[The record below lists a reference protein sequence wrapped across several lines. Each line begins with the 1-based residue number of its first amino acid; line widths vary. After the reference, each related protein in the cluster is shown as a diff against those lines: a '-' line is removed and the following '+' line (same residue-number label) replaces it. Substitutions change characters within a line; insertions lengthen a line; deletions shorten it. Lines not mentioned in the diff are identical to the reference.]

1 MMAYGGRA
9 RRNQGCE
16 RGRNQPQVSTRKVSS
31 GHEKQDKSVT
41 SRFLLNGLLPE
52 PAYDGKC
59 MILGR
64 LFKAREKR
72 EKRLYEAIVAAARH
86 VRFYEDMRVADSIDG
101 RFEMIVLHLFLV
113 LNRLKGEGVEDL
125 RQKLT
130 DEFFADMDRSLRE
143 LGVSDVAVGKKVR
156 KIAESY
162 FGRVTAYDRAL
173 SANPKVLEEAIS
185 RNVYPDGAPEESIRA
200 MTGYFSDAVKH
211 LGTMSSEQIL
221 LGELNFP

>member
-1 MMAYGGRA
+1 M
-9 RRNQGCE
+9 
-16 RGRNQPQVSTRKVSS
+16 
-31 GHEKQDKSVT
+31 
-41 SRFLLNGLLPE
+41 PE
-52 PAYDGKC
+52 PGYDGKC

-86 VRFYEDMRVADSIDG
+86 VRFYENMAVPDTIDG

-125 RQKLT
+125 RQDLT

-162 FGRVTAYDRAL
+162 YGRVTAYDRAL
-173 SANPKVLEEAIS
+173 SASPKMLEEAVS
-185 RNVYPDGAPEESIRA
+185 RNVYPNSAPEESIRA
-200 MTGYFSDAVKH
+200 MTRYFSDAVKH
-211 LGTMSSEQIL
+211 LGTISVEEIL
-221 LGELNFP
+221 LGELRLP

>member
-1 MMAYGGRA
+1 M
-9 RRNQGCE
+9 
-16 RGRNQPQVSTRKVSS
+16 
-31 GHEKQDKSVT
+31 
-41 SRFLLNGLLPE
+41 PE
-52 PAYDGKC
+52 PGYDGKC
-59 MILGR
+59 MILNR

-86 VRFYEDMRVADSIDG
+86 VRFYENMGVADTIDG

-125 RQKLT
+125 RQDLT

-162 FGRVTAYDRAL
+162 YGRVTAYDRGV
-173 SANPKVLEEAIS
+173 SASPKILQEAIS
-185 RNVYPDGAPEESIRA
+185 RNIYPDGAPEESTRA
-200 MTGYFSDAVKH
+200 MTNYVGDAVKQ
-211 LGTMSSEQIL
+211 LGTISLEQIF
-221 LGELNFP
+221 LGELRFP

>member
-1 MMAYGGRA
+1 M
-9 RRNQGCE
+9 
-16 RGRNQPQVSTRKVSS
+16 
-31 GHEKQDKSVT
+31 
-41 SRFLLNGLLPE
+41 PE

-86 VRFYEDMRVADSIDG
+86 VRFYEDMGVADSIDG

-162 FGRVTAYDRAL
+162 FGRVAAYDRAL
-173 SANPKVLEEAIS
+173 PAGPGMLEEAIR
-185 RNVYPDGAPEESIRA
+185 RNIYPDGASEESARA
-200 MTGYFSDAVKH
+200 MTNYFGDAVKH
-211 LGTMSSEQIL
+211 LGAVSLEQIL
-221 LGELNFP
+221 LGELRFP

>member
-1 MMAYGGRA
+1 M
-9 RRNQGCE
+9 
-16 RGRNQPQVSTRKVSS
+16 
-31 GHEKQDKSVT
+31 
-41 SRFLLNGLLPE
+41 LNGLLPE
-52 PAYDGKC
+52 PGDDGKC

-64 LFKAREKR
+64 LFKVREKR

-86 VRFYEDMRVADSIDG
+86 VRFYENMGIADTIDG

-113 LNRLKGEGVEDL
+113 LNRLKGEGVEDV
-125 RQKLT
+125 RQNLT

-162 FGRVTAYDRAL
+162 YGRVTAYDRAL
-173 SANPKVLEEAIS
+173 SSGPKMLEEAVS
-185 RNVYPDGAPEESIRA
+185 RNIYPEGAPEDSIRA

-211 LGTMSSEQIL
+211 LGAISLEQIL
-221 LGELNFP
+221 LGELRFP

>member
-1 MMAYGGRA
+1 M
-9 RRNQGCE
+9 
-16 RGRNQPQVSTRKVSS
+16 
-31 GHEKQDKSVT
+31 
-41 SRFLLNGLLPE
+41 LNGLLPE
-52 PAYDGKC
+52 PGYDGKC
-59 MILGR
+59 MILNR

-86 VRFYEDMRVADSIDG
+86 VRFYENMGVADTIDG

-162 FGRVTAYDRAL
+162 YGRVTAYDRAL
-173 SANPKVLEEAIS
+173 STGPQILEEAIS
-185 RNVYPDGAPEESIRA
+185 RNIYPDGASEGSTRA
-200 MTGYFSDAVKH
+200 MTDYFRSAVKN
-211 LGTMSSEQIL
+211 LGAISLEKIL
-221 LGELNFP
+221 LGELRFT